1 MGSIACTGLVKTFEA
16 KGKKGEAVHAVTG
29 VDLNVAEGE
38 IFGFL
43 GPNGAGKSTMVRM
56 LTTLLAPTAGSAQ
69 VAGFDVVR
77 QATQVRRHIGVA
89 LQDAGL
95 DYLQTGREL
104 LSLQGELYGLSR
116 RDAKARATELLGV
129 VGLTEAA
136 DRKIDGYSG
145 GMRRRLDLASAL
157 VHRPRL
163 LFLDEPT
170 AGLDPASRSS
180 IWDEVVRL
188 NRQDGITIFL
198 TTQYLEEADR
208 LAERVAIID
217 HGTIIAEGSPA
228 SLKRQLGGDIV
239 TVVVEPDMVSAVEQI
254 ARGIAGVREVEVD
267 RTTISMFL
275 SDGTHSV
282 TALMRG
288 LDQQQIPLETLT
300 VTQPS
305 LDEVFLRLTGSR
317 LEGADTAKEDA

>member
-1 MGSIACTGLVKTFEA
+1 MGSIECNALVKTFEV
-16 KGKKGEAVHAVTG
+16 KGKGEPVEAVKG
-29 VDLNVAEGE
+29 VDLNVSEGE

-56 LTTLLAPTAGSAQ
+56 LTALLAPTSGTAS

-77 QATQVRRHIGVA
+77 RSTEVRRHIGVA

-95 DYLQTGREL
+95 DFLQTGREL
-104 LSLQGELYGLSR
+104 LSLQGELYGLTR
-116 RDAKARATELLGV
+116 RDAKARATELLAV
-129 VGLTEAA
+129 VGLSDAA
-136 DRKIDGYSG
+136 DRRIEGYSG
-145 GMRRRLDLASAL
+145 GMRRRLDLASSL

-188 NRQDGITIFL
+188 NRQEGITIFL

-217 HGTIIAEGSPA
+217 HGTIIAEGSPT

-239 TVVVEPDMVSAVEQI
+239 TAVVAPEFVSAVELV
-254 ARGIAGVREVEVD
+254 ARGVAGVKEVEVD
-267 RTTISMFL
+267 RTTVSMFL
-275 SDGTHSV
+275 SEGTQGV
-282 TALMRG
+282 AEFMRG

-300 VTQPS
+300 VAQPS

-317 LEGADTAKEDA
+317 LEGDDTVKEDA